1 MLFGK
6 KPVVL
11 ESADLLL
18 PICVHFKRYDTFC
31 QAYFPESAGVLDA
44 IKTEWGEILAQ

>member
-18 PICVHFKRYDTFC
+18 TICVHSKRYDTFC
-31 QAYFPESAGVLDA
+31 QAYFPESAEVLDA
-44 IKTEWGEILAQ
+44 ISIEWAEILAQ